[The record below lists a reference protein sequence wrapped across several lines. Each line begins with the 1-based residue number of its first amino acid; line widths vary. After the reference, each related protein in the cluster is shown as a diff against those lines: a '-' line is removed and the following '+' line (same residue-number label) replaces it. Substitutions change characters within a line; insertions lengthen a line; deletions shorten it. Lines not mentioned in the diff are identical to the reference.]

1 MAGRVALLADS
12 FTGTGARLR
21 GISGAGYRP
30 EREERPPVPRAS
42 RLIPVAAAMT
52 VGSARGAQ
60 AATAWPAHVFAPYV
74 DTGLSNTT
82 LTAVAAD
89 YGTQFFNLAF
99 ADARRRR
106 HRRVVRGAARH
117 RDALVLGGRPG
128 QRRVPGHHHRRV
140 HLQRH
145 QPVRRCLH
153 RCLPGPHLRRRQR
166 RRFPVSDPTPT
177 PTPTGSCAAAWSD
190 TATYVSGNEVSY
202 GGDNWTASQWNYDE
216 APGGASGAWNN
227 EGAC

>member
-12 FTGTGARLR
+12 FTGTGTRLR
-21 GISGAGYRP
+21 GISGVGHRP

-52 VGSARGAQ
+52 VGSARGVQ
-60 AATAWPAHVFAPYV
+60 AATAWPARVRPV
-74 DTGLSNTT
+74 
-82 LTAVAAD
+82 
-89 YGTQFFNLAF
+89 
-99 ADARRRR
+99 RR

-145 QPVRRCLH
+145 QPVRRRLH
-153 RCLPGPHLRRRQR
+153 RGLPGPHLRRRQR

-177 PTPTGSCAAAWSD
+177 PTLTGSCAAAWSD

-227 EGAC
+227 DGAC